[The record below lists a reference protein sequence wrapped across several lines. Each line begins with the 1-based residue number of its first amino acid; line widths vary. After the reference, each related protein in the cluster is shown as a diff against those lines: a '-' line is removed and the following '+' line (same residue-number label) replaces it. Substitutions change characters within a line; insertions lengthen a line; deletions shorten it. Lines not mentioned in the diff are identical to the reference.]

1 MIFMVGMLIW
11 SVPRKGKREKTVLL
25 RERSVLH
32 IRICC
37 AEVRKGTGTP
47 EAVLRRRVR
56 DAAKRLRKAGVSRV
70 VLPEDLLWKDLLER
84 QGLTPVSTLPLRR
97 ALAAD
102 WVRWSLRERGLPA
115 AQARV
120 AVAAESLTGEV
131 ARTVTELALRHRY
144 VLLAVPYG
152 GEELSHRLRR
162 EYGVS
167 ILLTPTQEQ
176 LEGADAVLL
185 FAARA
190 DLSGRQVLPLYDE
203 RAPLPPVALPPA
215 LEDTLPPGVVRPQ
228 LLTLLLEGGVLRP
241 GQMVLQGGET

>member
-1 MIFMVGMLIW
+1 MVGMLVW
-11 SVPRKGKREKTVLL
+11 SVPRKGKREKAVLL

-32 IRICC
+32 LRVCC
-37 AEVRKGTGTP
+37 AEIQRGPKTP

-56 DAAKRLRKAGVSRV
+56 DAARRLRKADVSRV
-70 VLPEDLLWKDLLER
+70 VLPEDFPYEALLEER
-84 QGLTPVSTLPLRR
+84 GLRAVSALPLRK

-102 WVRWSLRERGLPA
+102 WVRWSLRERGVPA

-120 AVAAESLTGEV
+120 AVAAESMTGEV
-131 ARTVTELALRHRY
+131 VRTVTDLALRHRY

-167 ILLTPTQEQ
+167 ILLAPTREQ
-176 LEGADAVLL
+176 LEAADAVLL

-203 RAPLPPVALPPA
+203 RVPLPPVALPPA
-215 LEDTLPPGVVRPQ
+215 LEDALPPGMDRPQ

-241 GQMVLQGGET
+241 GQMALQSGET